1 LLMGFDLWAA
11 NPLTGVG
18 PGAWKPATK
27 ADIESHSL
35 YGQLLG
41 EMGTV
46 GTVMFA
52 LVIGTFL
59 WNFRKVRAI
68 RKGFP
73 EWRSDLPSQ
82 VPAAVA
88 VALFLLLF
96 MGFFGHNLFRFSWL
110 WYGGF
115 LIIARHCLERRV
127 REVEAQA
134 SLVQDEVVSIEEG
147 EDTAEPEAVPAGW
160 VWHERHS

>member
-1 LLMGFDLWAA
+1 
-11 NPLTGVG
+11 
-18 PGAWKPATK
+18 
-27 ADIESHSL
+27 
-35 YGQLLG
+35 
-41 EMGTV
+41 MGTV
-46 GTVMFA
+46 GAVTFA

-59 WNFRKVRAI
+59 WNFRKVRTI
-68 RKGFP
+68 RKAFP
-73 EWRSDLPSQ
+73 EWRTDLTSQ

-127 REVEAQA
+127 REKQSAPVVWDEAVE
-134 SLVQDEVVSIEEG
+134 VEEPA
-147 EDTAEPEAVPAGW
+147 AEREAVPAGW
-160 VWHERHS
+160 TWHK